1 VTARVPHRAGT
12 SGAVGAVLAGL
23 GSAAAALALA
33 RWALTVVTVTS
44 GSMAPTL
51 RAGDRALVRRCGGGA
66 VRRGDVVLALLP
78 PAGHAVVLPGPG
90 PSSEAAASIVGHP
103 EPEPEFADEFPDVFV
118 KRVVALP
125 DDVLLRDD
133 VLAMLAPDRRPPR
146 DLPHGWR
153 IPPHSCFV
161 LGDGA
166 ESADSLTWGP
176 LPLPLVVGKVVARA
190 PSTDAPRWQRVP
202 PSPWTS

>member
-1 VTARVPHRAGT
+1 MSAGT
-12 SGAVGAVLAGL
+12 ALAGL
-23 GSAAAALALA
+23 GSAVAALALA
-33 RWALTVVTVTS
+33 RRGLTVVTVTS

-51 RAGDRALVRRCGGGA
+51 AAGDRALVRRCGGSA

-78 PAGHAVVLPGPG
+78 PAGHAVVLPEPTDST
-90 PSSEAAASIVGHP
+90 PSDVGHP
-103 EPEPEFADEFPDVFV
+103 HPEPDEELEFPDRFV

-133 VLAMLAPDRRPPR
+133 LLAMLAPGRRPPD

-161 LGDGA
+161 LGDGV
-166 ESADSLTWGP
+166 ESGDSLTWGP

-190 PSTDAPRWQRVP
+190 PAADESRWQRVP
-202 PSPWTS
+202 ASPWTS

>member
-1 VTARVPHRAGT
+1 VTAEVSYRAART
-12 SGAVGAVLAGL
+12 ALAGL
-23 GSAAAALALA
+23 GSAAAALAVA
-33 RWALTVVTVTS
+33 RSTLTVVTITS

-51 RAGDRALVRRCGGGA
+51 RTGDRALVRRCGGGA

-78 PAGHAVVLPGPG
+78 PAGHAVVLPEPTGTPSDVGP
-90 PSSEAAASIVGHP
+90 PQPQP
-103 EPEPEFADEFPDVFV
+103 EPQPQPQPEIEFTDLFV

-125 DDVLLRDD
+125 DDVLMREDL
-133 VLAMLAPDRRPPR
+133 LAMLAPGRRPPD

-161 LGDGA
+161 LGDGL
-166 ESADSLTWGP
+166 ESDDSLTWGP

-190 PSTDAPRWQRVP
+190 PTADAPRWRRVP
-202 PSPWTS
+202 AAPWTS

>member
-1 VTARVPHRAGT
+1 MSPGPPCRT
-12 SGAVGAVLAGL
+12 VLAGL
-23 GSAAAALALA
+23 GSAAAALAVA

-51 RAGDRALVRRCGGGA
+51 RAGDRALVRRCGAGA

-78 PAGHAVVLPGPG
+78 PAGHAVDLPDPETVV
-90 PSSEAAASIVGHP
+90 PVVGAPVVQAPTVP
-103 EPEPEFADEFPDVFV
+103 EESFPDRFV

-125 DDVLLRDD
+125 DDVLLREDL
-133 VLAMLAPDRRPPR
+133 LAMLAPGRRPPR

-161 LGDGA
+161 LGDGV

-190 PSTDAPRWQRVP
+190 PAADAPRWQRVAA
-202 PSPWTS
+202 SPWAP

>member
-1 VTARVPHRAGT
+1 MTPR
-12 SGAVGAVLAGL
+12 VLAGL

-51 RAGDRALVRRCGGGA
+51 AAGDRALVRRCGGGA

-78 PAGHAVVLPGPG
+78 PAGHAVALPGPG
-90 PSSEAAASIVGHP
+90 PSGTGGPGPGPGSGP
-103 EPEPEFADEFPDVFV
+103 DPLPDDEFPDRFV

-133 VLAMLAPDRRPPR
+133 VLAMLAPGRRPPD
-146 DLPHGWR
+146 DLPPGWR

-161 LGDGA
+161 LGDGV
-166 ESADSLTWGP
+166 ENADSLTWGP

-190 PSTDAPRWQRVP
+190 PAADPPRWQRVP
-202 PSPWTS
+202 ASPWT

>member
-1 VTARVPHRAGT
+1 MTARVTA
-12 SGAVGAVLAGL
+12 AL
-23 GSAAAALALA
+23 GGFASAAAALVLA

-51 RAGDRALVRRCGGGA
+51 RTGDRALVRRCGGGA

-78 PAGHAVVLPGPG
+78 PAGHAVVLPDPTGPT
-90 PSSEAAASIVGHP
+90 PADVGHP
-103 EPEPEFADEFPDVFV
+103 HPGPVEEPEFPDRFV

-125 DDVLLRDD
+125 HDVLLREDL
-133 VLAMLAPDRRPPR
+133 LAMLAPDRRPPD
-146 DLPHGWR
+146 DLPHGWL

-161 LGDGA
+161 LGDGV
-166 ESADSLTWGP
+166 ESGDSVTWGP

-190 PSTDAPRWQRVP
+190 PVADAHRWRRVP
-202 PSPWTS
+202 ASPWT

>member
-1 VTARVPHRAGT
+1 VTRRAL
-12 SGAVGAVLAGL
+12 VGL

-33 RWALTVVTVTS
+33 RWTLTVVTVTS
-44 GSMAPTL
+44 GSMSPTL
-51 RAGDRALVRRCGGGA
+51 AAGDRALVRRCGGRA

-78 PAGHAVVLPGPG
+78 PAGHAVVLPDPG
-90 PSSEAAASIVGHP
+90 PSAEPSPMTGGP
-103 EPEPEFADEFPDVFV
+103 EPLDDDEFPDRFV

-133 VLAMLAPDRRPPR
+133 VLAMLAPGRRPPD

-161 LGDGA
+161 LGDGV
-166 ESADSLTWGP
+166 ENADSLTWGP

-190 PSTDAPRWQRVP
+190 PAADAPRWQRVP
-202 PSPWTS
+202 ASPWT

>member
-1 VTARVPHRAGT
+1 VTVRA
-12 SGAVGAVLAGL
+12 ALAGL

-33 RWALTVVTVTS
+33 RWALSVVTVTS

-51 RAGDRALVRRCGGGA
+51 RVGDRALVRRCGGGA

-78 PAGHAVVLPGPG
+78 PAGHAVVLPA
-90 PSSEAAASIVGHP
+90 PSSEDVASVVGHP
-103 EPEPEFADEFPDVFV
+103 EPQPRSEFADEFPDLFV

-161 LGDGA
+161 LGDGV
-166 ESADSLTWGP
+166 ESGDSLTWGP

-190 PSTDAPRWQRVP
+190 PSADAPRWQRVP
-202 PSPWTS
+202 ASPWTS

>member
-1 VTARVPHRAGT
+1 MTVRVSYRAG
-12 SGAVGAVLAGL
+12 GAALAGL
-23 GSAAAALALA
+23 GSAAAALAMA
-33 RWALTVVTVTS
+33 RWTHTLVTITS

-51 RAGDRALVRRCGGGA
+51 RAGDRALVRRCGAGA

-78 PAGHAVVLPGPG
+78 PAGHAVAL
-90 PSSEAAASIVGHP
+90 P
-103 EPEPEFADEFPDVFV
+103 EPTDPPSEVGRPRTGTEPDPDVEFPDLFV

-125 DDVLLRDD
+125 DDVLLREEL
-133 VLAMLAPDRRPPR
+133 LAMLAPGRCPPE
-146 DLPHGWR
+146 DLPHGWV

-161 LGDGA
+161 LGDGV
-166 ESADSLTWGP
+166 ESADSLSWGP

-190 PSTDAPRWQRVP
+190 PAADAPRWRRLP

>member
-1 VTARVPHRAGT
+1 MTRRAL
-12 SGAVGAVLAGL
+12 VGL
-23 GSAAAALALA
+23 GSVAAALALA
-33 RWALTVVTVTS
+33 LARRTLTVVTVTS

-51 RAGDRALVRRCGGGA
+51 AAGDRALVRRCGGRA

-78 PAGHAVVLPGPG
+78 PAGHAVVLPDPG
-90 PSSEAAASIVGHP
+90 PASGTSGP
-103 EPEPEFADEFPDVFV
+103 EPEPLDDDEFPDRFV

-133 VLAMLAPDRRPPR
+133 VLAMLAPDRRPPD

-161 LGDGA
+161 LGDGV
-166 ESADSLTWGP
+166 ENADSLTWGP

-190 PSTDAPRWQRVP
+190 PASDAPRWQRVP
-202 PSPWTS
+202 ASPWT

>member
-1 VTARVPHRAGT
+1 MTAR
-12 SGAVGAVLAGL
+12 VLAGL
-23 GSAAAALALA
+23 GSAAAGLALA

-44 GSMAPTL
+44 GSMSPTL
-51 RAGDRALVRRCGGGA
+51 AAGDRALVRRCGAGA
-66 VRRGDVVLALLP
+66 IRRGDVVLALLP
-78 PAGHAVVLPGPG
+78 PAGHAVALPGPG
-90 PSSEAAASIVGHP
+90 SGPEEVPPSATSGLQAESVSD
-103 EPEPEFADEFPDVFV
+103 EEFPDRFV

-133 VLAMLAPDRRPPR
+133 VLAMLAPGRQPPD

-166 ESADSLTWGP
+166 DSWDSLTWGP
-176 LPLPLVVGKVVARA
+176 LPLPLVIGKVVARA
-190 PSTDAPRWQRVP
+190 PAADAPRWQRVP
-202 PSPWTS
+202 ASPWIS

>member
-1 VTARVPHRAGT
+1 MTRRAL
-12 SGAVGAVLAGL
+12 VGL

-33 RWALTVVTVTS
+33 RWTLTVVTVTS

-51 RAGDRALVRRCGGGA
+51 AVGDRALVRRCGGRA

-78 PAGHAVVLPGPG
+78 PAGHAVTLPEPGPTEE
-90 PSSEAAASIVGHP
+90 PSRVTGVLDH
-103 EPEPEFADEFPDVFV
+103 EPLDDDEFPDRFV

-133 VLAMLAPDRRPPR
+133 VLAMLAPDRRPP
-146 DLPHGWR
+146 DGLPHGWR

-161 LGDGA
+161 LGDGV
-166 ESADSLTWGP
+166 ENADSLTWGP

-190 PSTDAPRWQRVP
+190 PAADAPRWQRVP
-202 PSPWTS
+202 ASPWT

>member
-1 VTARVPHRAGT
+1 MTRRALG
-12 SGAVGAVLAGL
+12 GL

-33 RWALTVVTVTS
+33 RWTLTVVTVTS

-51 RAGDRALVRRCGGGA
+51 AAGDRALVRRCSGRA

-78 PAGHAVVLPGPG
+78 PAGHAVVLPDPQPG
-90 PSSEAAASIVGHP
+90 SSSAGSGP
-103 EPEPEFADEFPDVFV
+103 EPDPEPDEDFPDRFV

-133 VLAMLAPDRRPPR
+133 VLAMLAPDRRPPD

-161 LGDGA
+161 LGDGV
-166 ESADSLTWGP
+166 ENADSLTWGP

-190 PSTDAPRWQRVP
+190 PAADAPRWQRVP
-202 PSPWTS
+202 ASPWT

>member
-1 VTARVPHRAGT
+1 MTVRA
-12 SGAVGAVLAGL
+12 ALAGL

-33 RWALTVVTVTS
+33 RWALSVVTVTS

-51 RAGDRALVRRCGGGA
+51 RVGDRALVRRCGGGA

-78 PAGHAVVLPGPG
+78 PAGHAVALPPPGPDAVASAVEPSEPG
-90 PSSEAAASIVGHP
+90 PHAAFH
-103 EPEPEFADEFPDVFV
+103 DEFPDLFV

-161 LGDGA
+161 LGDGVEA
-166 ESADSLTWGP
+166 ADSLTWGP

-190 PSTDAPRWQRVP
+190 PAADVPRWQRVP
-202 PSPWTS
+202 ASPWTS